1 MTDKRRHRGP
11 HPADPDLFGD
21 TQLPTLQQAVAE
33 LSWLLSRGY
42 GDTAALKLVGDRHGL
57 TARQRAAVQR
67 AACADAA
74 RRARRA
80 SRQPLAAIRGRPL
93 YLDGYNVLTSVE
105 AGLAGGLLMRCRD
118 GCVRDIASMHGS
130 FRKVAETEPAAIE
143 IGRTLNKH
151 KPSEVVWLLD
161 QPVSNSGRL
170 SQLLRQIATNQNW
183 PWRVEVVA
191 SPDAELRA
199 ATALIAS
206 ADSAVLDAGPFH
218 VDLAGAAVEQW
229 SNQPWLI
236 DLNASVK
243 EAPPAD
249 KRGRIN

>member
-105 AGLAGGLLMRCRD
+105 AGLAGGDALSGWMCSRHRVDARLVPQGRRD
-118 GCVRDIASMHGS
+118 
-130 FRKVAETEPAAIE
+130 
-143 IGRTLNKH
+143 
-151 KPSEVVWLLD
+151 
-161 QPVSNSGRL
+161 
-170 SQLLRQIATNQNW
+170 
-183 PWRVEVVA
+183 
-191 SPDAELRA
+191 RA
-199 ATALIAS
+199 RR
-206 ADSAVLDAGPFH
+206 H
-218 VDLAGAAVEQW
+218 
-229 SNQPWLI
+229 
-236 DLNASVK
+236 
-243 EAPPAD
+243 
-249 KRGRIN
+249 